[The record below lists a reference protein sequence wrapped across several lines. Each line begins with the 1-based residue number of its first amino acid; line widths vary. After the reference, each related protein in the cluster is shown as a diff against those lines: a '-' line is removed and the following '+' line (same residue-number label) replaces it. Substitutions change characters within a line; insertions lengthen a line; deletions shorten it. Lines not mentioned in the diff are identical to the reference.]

1 MKKQVKGSAALLS
14 VMLLMSACG
23 AEGSETGGS
32 EAAQAQNYEAE
43 TSVSANEEPVA
54 DTSIKSETAENK
66 GETESVL
73 PSDMTMDDL
82 LNMVQINGKT
92 LTMPATLDN
101 IMALDDGF
109 SYELAFAD
117 HYESIEEYYKS
128 QGHLFYDIFYN
139 GVFVMQASVVQIEDF
154 ENVSSAKIEGFPS
167 GFGRDMT
174 DAGLELNLSCG
185 IDLGSNSEDVI
196 AIFGEQNNNFS
207 RYHGLKYEFNDS
219 DRSCRVD
226 FSFRSKASEVD
237 PEDEMRAI
245 YIYYIDNE

>member
-14 VMLLMSACG
+14 VMLLMPACG

-54 DTSIKSETAENK
+54 DTSIKIETAENK

-92 LTMPATLDN
+92 LTMPTTLDN

-139 GVFVMQASVVQIEDF
+139 GVFVMQASVVQIE
-154 ENVSSAKIEGFPS
+154 GFPS
-167 GFGRDMT
+167 GFGWDMT

-207 RYHGLKYEFNDS
+207 FYHGLKYEFSDS

-226 FSFRSKASEVD
+226 FSFKSKSSNVES
-237 PEDEMRAI
+237 EDEMRAI